1 MEAVTT
7 ATFGKSRHLRQKKN
21 QKMTITTRTVV
32 KRTTTI
38 RMIKTLPASFPA
50 ESATGIDV
58 ERHR

>member
-1 MEAVTT
+1 
-7 ATFGKSRHLRQKKN
+7 
-21 QKMTITTRTVV
+21 MTITTRTVV